1 MLQRI
6 LDDCIAMNKKCFG
19 SLDMATIIL
28 QRAFQL
34 LKQRKFEL
42 FSSTVIASLVD
53 GDDEAI

>member
-1 MLQRI
+1 
-6 LDDCIAMNKKCFG
+6 MNKKCFG

-53 GDDEAI
+53 GDDEII